1 MALKDLQDVLNDTH
15 KLPIRGKVYEVE
27 SISAELGLRF
37 QALMEVAAEAKK
49 ASDAGAEYS
58 PSADDEEV
66 LNDAAEK
73 DLYREALG
81 PAHDL
86 MMADGVKFAQLK
98 LSALYVIF
106 HAVYGDTFAA
116 AYWASGGKAPA
127 PNRAARRTETRTRT
141 GAENSTQKR
150 ASRSGTTTRKA
161 TPKPGA

>member
-1 MALKDLQDVLNDTH
+1 MPLKDLREAINGTH
-15 KLPIRGKVYEVE
+15 KLPIGGNVYVVE
-27 SISAELGLRF
+27 PITAELGLQF
-37 QALMEVAAEAKK
+37 QDLMEVAATAKK

-58 PSADDEEV
+58 PSADEEEV

-86 MMADGVKFAQLK
+86 MVEDGVRFAELK
-98 LSALYVIF
+98 LAALYVIF

-141 GAENSTQKR
+141 AAANTTKSQ
-150 ASRSGTTTRKA
+150 ASRNGTTTRKA
-161 TPKPGA
+161 TPKRAG